1 MANKRRLQMTEN
13 KKSVIFVI
21 SEFLYPYAKQ
31 HRESEAFLH
40 SVAVNLEIGEADIG
54 SLTVEKERTGLHT
67 VKA

>member
-1 MANKRRLQMTEN
+1 MANKRRHQMTEN

-21 SEFLYPYAKQ
+21 SVPPMPNCTGSQKL
-31 HRESEAFLH
+31 FLH